1 MNLIKELFKNNY
13 KNLLFV
19 YLLFIAESVLV
30 LLYPMVLGNSIDHFI
45 SKNYNYTFILVLVLG
60 GFIFTSYFRRV
71 VDTRVFSTMYRKL
84 ILKYIN
90 GQVDKKT
97 STSTITARTNML
109 NSIVSF
115 LEIDLPYIFFAFFSV
130 IGSITIIM
138 IKYNLIIGLVT
149 LASLIPILLISNY
162 FRKKLSQKYSESND
176 LSEKDVEAINSL
188 DKTKIK
194 HHYLNKNFLSIDISN
209 LDAKNNLFNNF
220 INYTLIV
227 LVLFLYSII
236 ELNPTIGSIMGLYQY
251 VLKFTGGVLMFPN
264 LILRYEYL
272 KDVIK
277 RIND

>member
-1 MNLIKELFKNNY
+1 MNLIKELLKTNY
-13 KNLLFV
+13 KSLLFV
-19 YLLFIAESVLV
+19 YLLFLAESILI
-30 LLYPMVLGNSIDHFI
+30 LLYPMVLGNSVDYFI
-45 SKNYNYTFILVLVLG
+45 SKDYNYTIILALVLG
-60 GFIFTSYFRRV
+60 GFILTSYFRRI
-71 VDTRVFSTMYRKL
+71 VDTKVFSTMYRKL
-84 ILKYIN
+84 ILKYIE
-90 GQVDKKT
+90 GQLEKKT

-115 LEIDLPYIFFAFFSV
+115 LEVDLPYIFYAFFSV

-149 LASLIPILLISNY
+149 LGSLVPILLVSNY
-162 FRKKLSQKYSESND
+162 FRKKLSQRYSESND
-176 LSEKDVEAINSL
+176 LHEKDVEIINSL

-194 HHYLNKNFLSIDISN
+194 HHYINKNFLSIKISN
-209 LDAKNNLFNNF
+209 LDAKNNLFNDF

-236 ELNPTIGSIMGLYQY
+236 ETPTIGSIMGLYQY
-251 VLKFTGGVLMFPN
+251 VIKYTSGVLMFPN

>member
-1 MNLIKELFKNNY
+1 MNLIKELLKTNY
-13 KNLLFV
+13 KSLLFV
-19 YLLFIAESVLV
+19 YLLFLAESILI
-30 LLYPMVLGNSIDHFI
+30 LLYPMVLGNSVDYFI
-45 SKNYNYTFILVLVLG
+45 SKDYNYTFILGLVLG
-60 GFIFTSYFRRV
+60 GFILTSYFRRV

-90 GQVDKKT
+90 GQVNKKT

-115 LEIDLPYIFFAFFSV
+115 LEVDLPYIFYAFFSV

-149 LASLIPILLISNY
+149 LGSLVPILLVSNY

-176 LSEKDVEAINSL
+176 LHEKDVEIINSL
-188 DKTKIK
+188 DRTKIK
-194 HHYLNKNFLSIDISN
+194 HHYVNKNFLSIKISN
-209 LDAKNNLFNNF
+209 LDAKNNLFNDF

-236 ELNPTIGSIMGLYQY
+236 ETPTIGSIMGLYQY
-251 VLKFTGGVLMFPN
+251 VIKYTSGVLMFPN

-272 KDVIK
+272 KDVLK